1 MGSEYWDHSLR
12 KIIKKYMSPTQLLKK
27 AQAVVSI
34 VEYEMLWT
42 SQRQGRQRNVAT
54 YVVPKGI
61 VTRGVQRCLHRTVLK
76 LGLWE
81 IPLMEQYRPSNLPQR
96 VMHARDD
103 LYHHDLGTIEF
114 YACLSTA
121 VYCFEVMGSN
131 L

>member
-1 MGSEYWDHSLR
+1 
-12 KIIKKYMSPTQLLKK
+12 MSPTQLLKK
-27 AQAVVSI
+27 AQTVVSI

-61 VTRGVQRCLHRTVLK
+61 VTRGVLRCLYRTTLK

-81 IPLMEQYRPSNLPQR
+81 IPLMEQHRPSNLPQR
-96 VMHARDD
+96 VVHARDD
-103 LYHHDLGTIEF
+103 LYHYDLGTTEF
-114 YACLSTA
+114 YACLSTT
-121 VYCFEVMGSN
+121 VCCIKVMLSN